1 MFKTVWVLIVFSKFK
16 FLTNKKTKN
25 LEISKPILKFTDF
38 VDLKEFM
45 SKF

>member
-1 MFKTVWVLIVFSKFK
+1 MVKPL
-16 FLTNKKTKN
+16 KTKN
-25 LEISKPILKFTDF
+25 LEISKPILEFTDF